1 MPKGADYVG
10 LLYKIV
16 RFILNALHK
25 PLTLR
30 CAHSL
35 PVCAAFI
42 VHHQNL
48 RGPVQVMRTLPVPP
62 RPWVLHVFFTPKEC
76 YRQYADYTFSK
87 RLHWPKALA
96 CAVSAPLSL
105 FVCALV
111 KSCRAIPVHRS
122 LTHLKDTFHRS
133 LDVLMRGESILIAP
147 DVDYANE
154 SPLIG
159 EMYEGFL
166 QLDPMF
172 RKRTGRPLPFI
183 PLYCSPRRGE
193 LVAGAP
199 VFFREGVPFSEERLR
214 VARELADAINAMAL
228 ACGDLE
234 APVAHGAQKDAVR
247 QSQKS

>member
-16 RFILNALHK
+16 RFFLNTAQK
-25 PLTLR
+25 PLYIR

-35 PVCAAFI
+35 PACAVYV

-48 RGPVQVMRTLPVPP
+48 RGPIQVMRSLPVPP
-62 RPWVLHVFFTPKEC
+62 RPWVLHVFFSYTEC
-76 YRQYADYTFSK
+76 YNQYVSYTFPQ
-87 RLHWPKALA
+87 RLHWPMVFAR
-96 CAVSAPLSL
+96 AVCAPLSL
-105 FVCALV
+105 FVSALV

-122 LTHLKDTFHRS
+122 LTHLRDTFNQS
-133 LDVLMRGESILIAP
+133 LEALIHGDSLLIAP
-147 DVDYANE
+147 DVDYADA
-154 SPLIG
+154 SPLMG

-166 QLDPMF
+166 QLDPLY
-172 RKRTGRPLPFI
+172 RKRTGKPIPFI

-193 LVAGAP
+193 LLAGEP
-199 VFFREGVPFSEERLR
+199 VYFREGIPFSEERVC
-214 VARELADAINAMAL
+214 VAQQLLAALSAMAH

-234 APVAHGAQKDAVR
+234 APVPQSARKRVG